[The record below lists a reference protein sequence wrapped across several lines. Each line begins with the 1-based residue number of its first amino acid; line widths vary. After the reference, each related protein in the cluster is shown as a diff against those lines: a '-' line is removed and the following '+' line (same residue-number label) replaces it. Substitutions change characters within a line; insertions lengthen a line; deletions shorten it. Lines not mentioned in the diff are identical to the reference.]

1 MEKLDIAEAWL
12 WYDVVNSINCKRLP
26 KTEKTWLKYQ
36 FFSAWSRALLDVI
49 SDGRPLL
56 LNFHVADTF
65 RVGSETARGAIIYN
79 CLFKRD
85 DGGKK
90 IWSAVAVNSRAL
102 KR

>member
-12 WYDVVNSINCKRLP
+12 WYDAVSRINWKRLP
-26 KTEKTWLKYQ
+26 RTEKTRLKYQ

-65 RVGSETARGAIIYN
+65 RVGSETKRGAIIYN
-79 CLFKRD
+79 CLFKRE
-85 DGGKK
+85 DGQKTIWTAVIVGK
-90 IWSAVAVNSRAL
+90 RA
-102 KR
+102 RC